1 MIHPVHV
8 VLASR
13 NSRPDRWY
21 VCVCVQSVSLR
32 FARYS
37 GTTNHLMLCVCV
49 CVFVRLC
56 SQYCFVALAP
66 QNCAYGLSSFSADG
80 TSLHIG
86 TMVDVCLTLHGVFKF
101 CLTLG
106 SQNSAQALKKQT
118 WRIIALALLPR
129 KTYYW
134 GQVYLCPLLDVQ
146 LPSVP
151 APRCCGCCPLK

>member
-1 MIHPVHV
+1 MYRTDTQMYLIWNFLVGNSESTTVTNFTTSDIFDLLMFFPTCDTSS
-8 VLASR
+8 SR
-13 NSRPDRWY
+13 RARFSEQQTRSV
-21 VCVCVQSVSLR
+21 VCVCVCAVSIASFRSLL
-32 FARYS
+32 
-37 GTTNHLMLCVCV
+37 GNNKPLDVMCVCV

-118 WRIIALALLPR
+118 
-129 KTYYW
+129 
-134 GQVYLCPLLDVQ
+134 
-146 LPSVP
+146 
-151 APRCCGCCPLK
+151 